1 LPHLLTSLI
10 EAHKKIGQA
19 NEGLAVLAEAL
30 TLVETTGER
39 YYEAELQRLNGELLL
54 LQSPGDT
61 AEAEACFQS
70 AIEIARHQRAKSLEL
85 RTAMSLAR
93 LWQRQGK
100 GGDARQ
106 LLGDVLAWFTEGFET
121 ADLRDAQ
128 ALCSE
133 LGEMT
138 KNAADGRQ
146 AAE

>member
-1 LPHLLTSLI
+1 M
-10 EAHKKIGQA
+10 
-19 NEGLAVLAEAL
+19 LAEAL

-39 YYEAELQRLNGELLL
+39 YYESELQRLNGELLL

-70 AIEIARHQRAKSLEL
+70 ALEIARQQRAKSLEL

-100 GGDARQ
+100 AGDARQ
-106 LLGDVLAWFTEGFET
+106 LLDDVLAWFTEGFDT

-128 ALCSE
+128 ALCNE
-133 LGEMT
+133 LSKMT
-138 KNAADGRQ
+138 KDAAGGMR